1 MKKAVIALC
10 VLVLLFGAQI
20 VSAKVEMQ
28 TVSLHLLET
37 KDPTQCGPE
46 APVRLENVGRAVLRF
61 DPATTAPVEYTLF
74 LKVGLPDS
82 AYSFYV
88 AKYSPDD
95 PCHYI
100 IWSTYPHLTDK
111 NGKLWIQGTL
121 GTIVQSGDRLAMV
134 LISSPL
140 EDLDQGS
147 GPHVQVIQSDFFT
160 VP

>member
-1 MKKAVIALC
+1 MRKAVFALC

-28 TVSLHLLET
+28 TVSLHQLGT
-37 KDPTQCGPE
+37 DDPTQCGPE
-46 APVRLENVGRAVLRF
+46 APVALENVGRVMLRF

-74 LKVGLPDS
+74 LKDGLPDS
-82 AYSFYV
+82 AYSFYAV
-88 AKYSPDD
+88 RYAPED

-100 IWSTYPHLTDK
+100 IWSSYPQLTDK
-111 NGKLWIQGTL
+111 NGKLRISGTL

-134 LISSPL
+134 LVSPPSGH
-140 EDLDQGS
+140 LDPGS
-147 GPHVQVIQSDFFT
+147 GPYDQVIQSEFFI